1 MKRSSLILL
10 LATAVLLPIFS
21 ACAPAR
27 IGGNPELPYPP
38 SRPPV
43 VGDILHVPTGIFVS
57 EEEMLAAVT
66 DSRIVYVGETHDN
79 PASHRQELAVLQA
92 LDRRYPGGVT
102 LGLEMCTP
110 AQQEALDRWSA
121 GELTEKEFLKT
132 SHWLEVWQSDYA
144 YYRDLLNFARDRHI
158 PVIGLNTDKE
168 LRHAVARKDFPEL
181 SPELSARLP
190 EIDRDDPYHRALVT
204 SIFGGHD
211 GGSSRLE
218 GFLRVQLLWDETM
231 AENIARYLAS
241 PQGEDRHLLV
251 VAGGNHIRNGFGIP
265 RRVFRRL
272 PVSYVLIGS
281 HEIEI
286 PPDKQDRIMDVD
298 IPEFPLI
305 PYDYLAYTVY
315 EDLGKKDVKL
325 GVLLDASD
333 GKVRVKGVQPGSN
346 GEKAGLKEGDT
357 LLRFNDA
364 VLSDNFDLVYEVQQ
378 MRPGGKATLTLER
391 DGAEQKLEVTFAET
405 PPPADHP
412 KK

>member
-1 MKRSSLILL
+1 MQRSALILL
-10 LATAVLLPIFS
+10 VAAATTLPLFG
-21 ACAPAR
+21 ACTPAR

-38 SRPPV
+38 PRPPV
-43 VGDILHVPTGIFVS
+43 VGDILHLPTGLYVS
-57 EEEMLAAVT
+57 EAQMLAAAT
-66 DSRIVYVGETHDN
+66 DARIIYVGETHDN

-102 LGLEMCTP
+102 LGMEMFTP
-110 AQQEALDRWSA
+110 GQQEVLDRWSA

-132 SHWLEVWQSDYA
+132 VHWFENWQSDFD
-144 YYRDLLNFARDRHI
+144 YYRDLLLYARDHRI

-168 LRHAVARKDFPEL
+168 LRHAVARKDFPDL

-190 EIDRDDPYHRALVT
+190 EIDRDDPYHRALVA

-272 PVSYVLIGS
+272 PLSYVLVGS

-298 IPEFPLI
+298 IPDFPLI

-315 EDLGKKDVKL
+315 EDLGKKGVKL
-325 GVLLDASD
+325 GVILDASD
-333 GKVRVKGVQPGSN
+333 GKVRVKGVTAGSN
-346 GEKAGLKEGDT
+346 GERAGVKEGDI

-378 MRPGGKATLTLER
+378 MRPGDKAVLTLER
-391 DGAEQKLEVTFAET
+391 DGAEQKMEVTFAET
-405 PPPADHP
+405 PPPAEHP

>member
-1 MKRSSLILL
+1 MKHLSLTLL

-21 ACAPAR
+21 AC
-27 IGGNPELPYPP
+27 
-38 SRPPV
+38 
-43 VGDILHVPTGIFVS
+43 
-57 EEEMLAAVT
+57 
-66 DSRIVYVGETHDN
+66 
-79 PASHRQELAVLQA
+79 
-92 LDRRYPGGVT
+92 
-102 LGLEMCTP
+102 TP
-110 AQQEALDRWSA
+110 AQQAVLDRWSA

-132 SHWLEVWQSDYA
+132 VRWFENWQSDFA
-144 YYRDLLNFARDRHI
+144 YYRDLLLYARDRRI

-168 LRHAVARKDFPEL
+168 LRHAVARNDFPAL
-181 SPELSARLP
+181 PPEQRDRLP
-190 EIDRDDPYHRALVT
+190 EIDHDDPYHRALVA

-231 AENIARYLAS
+231 AENIARYFAS
-241 PQGEDRHLLV
+241 PQGEDRHLLI
-251 VAGGNHIRNGFGIP
+251 VAGGNHVRNAFGIP

-286 PPDKQDRIMDVD
+286 PADKQDRLMDVD
-298 IPEFPLI
+298 IPDFPLI

-315 EDLGKKDVKL
+315 EDLGKKEVKL
-325 GVLLDASD
+325 GVLLESSD
-333 GKVRVKGVQPGSN
+333 GKVRIKGVQPKSN
-346 GEKAGLKEGDT
+346 GERAGLKEGDI

-378 MRPGGKATLTLER
+378 MRPGSKAVLTLER
-391 DGAEQKLEVTFAET
+391 DGAEQKIEVTFAET
-405 PPPADHP
+405 PTPPAEHP